1 MALLFVLIHLARF
14 ANTEMEAFDMKKK
27 ILTVLLCLIFVVMS
41 CLFVACDEVEQQKE
55 TFPYVHS
62 SLGLEGLTYIRAIV
76 YQQDQYLDVYPHD
89 DLGNATIIYKNTFN
103 GEYPSLVSGSLS
115 KVYETTQLPKY
126 EVVIWQ
132 YETEI
137 SVPIYI
143 SDELYRTD
151 FGSQETHYDF
161 ADRYITLGDAFSK
174 TKDKVAVED
183 VPYFRPNNYIV
194 NTYYKEIDSVTAL
207 INQDITSQIRS
218 ILNQD
223 KEVLVGGEYVG
234 QTLESNQKAIVMR
247 EVRAYIKVAIVQVY
261 KYSYE
266 DSMEVKGT
274 KRYLTYEFL
283 HKELI
288 DNCATW
294 ITYDIDE
301 NNASVPVEIIITMNE
316 DGTYTVTNPHQEY
329 QGGLFV

>member
-1 MALLFVLIHLARF
+1 
-14 ANTEMEAFDMKKK
+14 MKRK
-27 ILTVLLCLIFVVMS
+27 IIVSSLCLIFVAMS
-41 CLFVACDEVEQQKE
+41 CFLVACDEVDQEE

-62 SLGLEGLTYIRAIV
+62 SLGLEGMTDIGALVR
-76 YQQDQYLDVYPHD
+76 QQDQYLDVYPND
-89 DLGNATIIYKNTFN
+89 DLGDATIIYKSTFN
-103 GEYPSLVSGSLS
+103 GEYPSLVSSSRS
-115 KVYETTQLPKY
+115 KVYETIQLPKY

-183 VPYFRPNNYIV
+183 VPYFRPNNYFV

-274 KRYLTYEFL
+274 KRYLTYKFT

-294 ITYDIDE
+294 ITHDIDE
-301 NNASVPVEIIITMNE
+301 NNASVPVEIIITMNG

>member
-1 MALLFVLIHLARF
+1 MVLLFVLIHLARF

-41 CLFVACDEVEQQKE
+41 CLFVACDEVEQE
-55 TFPYVHS
+55 EAFPYVHS
-62 SLGLEGLTYIRAIV
+62 SLGLEGMTDIGALVR
-76 YQQDQYLDVYPHD
+76 QQDQYLDVYPND
-89 DLGNATIIYKNTFN
+89 DLGNATIVYKSTFN
-103 GEYPSLVSGSLS
+103 GEYPSLVNGSRS

-137 SVPIYI
+137 SVPIYV

-261 KYSYE
+261 KYSYV

-301 NNASVPVEIIITMNE
+301 NNASVPVEIIFTMNE

>member
-1 MALLFVLIHLARF
+1 
-14 ANTEMEAFDMKKK
+14 MKKK

-41 CLFVACDEVEQQKE
+41 CLFVACDEVEE
-55 TFPYVHS
+55 HEDIFPYVHS
-62 SLGLEGLTYIRAIV
+62 SLGLEGMTDIGVLVR
-76 YQQDQYLDVYPHD
+76 QQDQYLDVYPND
-89 DLGNATIIYKNTFN
+89 DLGNATIVYKSTFN
-103 GEYPSLVSGSLS
+103 GEYPSLVSGSRS

-261 KYSYE
+261 KYSYV